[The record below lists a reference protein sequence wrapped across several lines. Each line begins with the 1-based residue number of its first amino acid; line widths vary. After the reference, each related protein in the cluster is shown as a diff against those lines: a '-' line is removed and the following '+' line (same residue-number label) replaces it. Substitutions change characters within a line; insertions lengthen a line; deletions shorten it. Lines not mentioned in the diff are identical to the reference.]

1 MVPTL
6 NVEDRLYASR
16 VCNPEN
22 LRRGDLVVF
31 YFEPKNKLYIK
42 RLIVLPKDEITISN
56 AAVSINSKT
65 LIENQEEF
73 IGVYKVPDKKYFFFG
88 DNRANLTDSR
98 YWENPYINSKDIK
111 GKAFIK
117 VYPFNDIRFVE

>member
-6 NVEDRLYASR
+6 NVEDKLYASR
-16 VCNPEN
+16 VRNPEN

-65 LIENQEEF
+65 LIENQ
-73 IGVYKVPDKKYFFFG
+73 
-88 DNRANLTDSR
+88 
-98 YWENPYINSKDIK
+98 
-111 GKAFIK
+111 
-117 VYPFNDIRFVE
+117 